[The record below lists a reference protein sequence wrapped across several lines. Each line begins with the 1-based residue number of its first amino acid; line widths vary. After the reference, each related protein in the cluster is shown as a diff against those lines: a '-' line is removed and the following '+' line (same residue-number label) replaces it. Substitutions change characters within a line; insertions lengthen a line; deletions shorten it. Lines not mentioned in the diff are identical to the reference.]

1 MTSNA
6 NNEHID
12 LLVKARWLA
21 IGLSQADLFEV
32 LDASCKQT
40 PREGNGSNRMDAG
53 RLMQIAGALDIPCD
67 LSRNQGVATARQA
80 ADLAPPADSSSLSL
94 LLELR
99 LVRAF
104 HRMGDDRTKLML
116 VHLAE
121 QIVRRQT
128 NRDADPSGAG

>member
-1 MTSNA
+1 
-6 NNEHID
+6 
-12 LLVKARWLA
+12 
-21 IGLSQADLFEV
+21 
-32 LDASCKQT
+32 
-40 PREGNGSNRMDAG
+40 
-53 RLMQIAGALDIPCD
+53 MQIAGALDIPCD

-80 ADLAPPADSSSLSL
+80 ADLAPPANSSSLSL